1 MGFDSYVVPVEVA
14 AKLLCMSAE
23 VLRNALKLERV
34 PIGFAVQC
42 DKGWTYKIIPKQFC
56 DYTGISNDKLRDLC
70 DEYRADRVKYMRA
83 RKNGTLN

>member
-42 DKGWTYKIIPKQFC
+42 DKCWTYKIIPKQFC
-56 DYTGISNDKLRDLC
+56 DYTGISDKKLRDLC

-83 RKNGTLN
+83 RKNGALN